1 MHALKLSLIAR
12 FPSFIQSGNM
22 FVHFLPRKI
31 RSRGGLYIAQNGK
44 TCTDHATEIASRRGV
59 FSLHHVVRH
68 VPLVTAQTVLLFT
81 KVVIAEI
88 GSEVERGDARSNTVS
103 TF

>member
-22 FVHFLPRKI
+22 FVHFLPREI

-44 TCTDHATEIASRRGV
+44 TRTDDATEIASRRGV
-59 FSLHHVVRH
+59 FSLPPRS
-68 VPLVTAQTVLLFT
+68 Q
-81 KVVIAEI
+81 
-88 GSEVERGDARSNTVS
+88 ARPTRNRADSPSIYESGNC
-103 TF
+103 